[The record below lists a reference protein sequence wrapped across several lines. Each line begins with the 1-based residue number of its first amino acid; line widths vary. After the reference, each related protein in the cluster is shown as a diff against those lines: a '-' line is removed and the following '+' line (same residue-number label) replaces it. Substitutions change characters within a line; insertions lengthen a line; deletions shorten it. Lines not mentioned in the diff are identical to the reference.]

1 MTLPES
7 DSLQTE
13 TTLVSENSFLSSTF
27 VTKLPVPDATQTP
40 ILPVFNVPKHQ
51 SEPFKPD
58 IQTYV
63 CAIHQTDTSSTQI
76 GTFVSVPAPTES
88 KDSITEIT
96 TPKIVSYLAQ
106 IQAT

>member
-7 DSLQTE
+7 DLLQTG
-13 TTLVSENSFLSSTF
+13 TTLASENSFLSSTF

-40 ILPVFNVPKHQ
+40 ILLVFNVPKPQ
-51 SEPFKPD
+51 SEPFKPV
-58 IQTYV
+58 IRTYV
-63 CAIHQTDTSSTQI
+63 CVIQQTDTSSIQI
-76 GTFVSVPAPTES
+76 GTFVLVPVPTES
-88 KDSITEIT
+88 KDSIMEIT